1 MCFGEQSGPSTR
13 EEGREK
19 PTPLWPT
26 HISPISLGPWP
37 FISRQ
42 LVYRQAAN
50 AVAFFVLSDR
60 TDLPCLPPCRTD
72 EGAAHCGAAL
82 PVILICPH
90 DAQPLAQRRGY
101 TVGYLVFARVLVN
114 RSQYANFGVT
124 MPCDDHVRK
133 AATPQ
138 CFTSDSAAVKSR
150 TCPPVPYFGDCA
162 SLISAKPNSQNS

>member
-1 MCFGEQSGPSTR
+1 MLRGAKRAKYKRGGKRKAYTTVAYTHFPHFPGPLALYFTPAGLPPGCQCCCFLR
-13 EEGREK
+13 
-19 PTPLWPT
+19 
-26 HISPISLGPWP
+26 
-37 FISRQ
+37 
-42 LVYRQAAN
+42 
-50 AVAFFVLSDR
+50 AVRSDGSALSAPR
-60 TDLPCLPPCRTD
+60 PPCRTD
-72 EGAAHCGAAL
+72 EGAAL